1 MRIVGIDPGITGGI
15 SCLDVRTGDYHVQDL
30 PIIRDKSLAWID
42 GAALMEILK
51 VYGPNVA
58 VVERV
63 SAMPKQGVSS
73 SFHFGMGFGS
83 ILSIIQAAHVSLE
96 LVTPVVW
103 KKWFKLPGG
112 KDKKAS
118 LHRARLL
125 FPKADL
131 KLEKHHNRAEAL
143 LLATWRARDHYRV
156 TPEGMPG
163 LALPSCAP
171 ALPL

>member
-15 SCLDVRTGDYHVQDL
+15 ACLDVRTGDYHVQDL
-30 PIIRDKSLAWID
+30 PIVRDKSLAWID
-42 GAALMEILK
+42 GGRLIEILK

-58 VVERV
+58 VIERV

-96 LVTPVVW
+96 LVTPVTW
-103 KKWFKLPGG
+103 KKWMKLPGG

-125 FPKADL
+125 YPKADL

-143 LLATWRARDHYRV
+143 LIATWRARDHYRV
-156 TPEGMPG
+156 APANTPGPDSE
-163 LALPSCAP
+163 SCAP
-171 ALPL
+171 ALSP